1 MLLFKVND
9 SGKIVSNLIFCGGN
23 LLVFCRIWVNHHQQ
37 GMSNFWK
44 GILKQLESFLTCT
57 EIMVGDGKE
66 AAFWRD
72 YWSSDINSVNY

>member
-1 MLLFKVND
+1 M
-9 SGKIVSNLIFCGGN
+9 
-23 LLVFCRIWVNHHQQ
+23 LVFCRIWVNHHQQ

-72 YWSSDINSVNY
+72 YWSSDINSVNLTCALVDKFHEFQMIIHSNSILW